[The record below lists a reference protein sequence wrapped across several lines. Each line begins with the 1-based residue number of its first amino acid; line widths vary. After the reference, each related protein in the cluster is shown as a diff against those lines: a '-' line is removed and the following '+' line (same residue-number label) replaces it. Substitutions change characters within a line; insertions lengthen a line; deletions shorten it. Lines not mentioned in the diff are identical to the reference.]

1 MIGELLGPTQVQT
14 KARYAYLATEPVRVA
29 TDCVSS
35 SLNEAL
41 AG

>member
-14 KARYAYLATEPVRVA
+14 KARYAHLETEPVRVA